1 MPAAPATPA
10 GAAPSSGGPG
20 TVGAVGNAPPDAPV
34 HLDEVDIPKCN
45 DCGTCYQELPQL
57 FEPHSMVIDG
67 AVQKVAR
74 MIPGALETVELT
86 PEILKRIDRV
96 KKTCDAEII
105 Q

>member
-1 MPAAPATPA
+1 
-10 GAAPSSGGPG
+10 
-20 TVGAVGNAPPDAPV
+20 
-34 HLDEVDIPKCN
+34 
-45 DCGTCYQELPQL
+45 
-57 FEPHSMVIDG
+57 MVVDG

-74 MIPGALETVELT
+74 LIPGALESVEMT